1 MNDNDNGAARPA
13 VAVFEL
19 FPGAGGMGMLASAG
33 SVARPFVEV
42 RRFAMTKTD
51 DARDPAQTKAVLQKP
66 VVPKPNPKTHPG
78 APATKA
84 QKAALMRADKM
95 VIKRMRKK

>member
-1 MNDNDNGAARPA
+1 MIAGRPGI
-13 VAVFEL
+13 AVFDI
-19 FPGAGGMGMLASAG
+19 FSDRRGVIVLASAG
-33 SVARPFVEV
+33 SAARPCLEV
-42 RRFAMTKTD
+42 RDFAMTDASDD
-51 DARDPAQTKAVLQKP
+51 DARDSLNAEKAPKLPAP
-66 VVPKPNPKTHPG
+66 PKLKPKTHPG